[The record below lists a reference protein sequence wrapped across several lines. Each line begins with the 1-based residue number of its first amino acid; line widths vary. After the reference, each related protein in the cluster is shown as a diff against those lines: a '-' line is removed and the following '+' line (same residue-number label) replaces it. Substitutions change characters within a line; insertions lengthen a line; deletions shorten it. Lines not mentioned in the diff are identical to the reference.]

1 MILSGLTVA
10 PQVASAQVLD
20 HRYQTGVSVMP
31 GIGYSVIVPYQEG
44 KDCGDSS
51 GEPSK
56 RVCTNK
62 VPFFLDFQ
70 LSFGVSSRVDL
81 ITDLRVGIGGQAVTN
96 AHQFAFA
103 PGLRVWIDQD
113 ASTKLY
119 TTIQAV
125 FDTTPQHRV
134 GIPNTDFGLRNA
146 NGFMYDVIRNVG
158 FFAQFGETIGFKRW
172 FRIELDVGAGVQVRF
187 P

>member
-1 MILSGLTVA
+1 
-10 PQVASAQVLD
+10 
-20 HRYQTGVSVMP
+20 MP
-31 GIGYSVIVPYQEG
+31 GIGYSVIVPYQEN

-51 GEPSK
+51 GKADK

-70 LSFGVSSRVDL
+70 LSFGLSSRIDL
-81 ITDLRVGIGGQAVTN
+81 ITDVRYGVGGQPVTDV
-96 AHQFAFA
+96 HQFALA

-113 ASTKLY
+113 SATKFY
-119 TTIQAV
+119 TTIQML
-125 FDTTPQHRV
+125 FDSTPQHQI
-134 GIPNTDFGLRNA
+134 GIADSDFGIRNS

-158 FFAQFGETIGFKRW
+158 FFLQFGETIGFKRW